1 MTARTDRTALPA
13 RPLQVKP
20 RQGDAL
26 LFWNVHP
33 NGTIDRHSLHGGC
46 PVFGDSQKWAM
57 TRWIRNKCFGGGC

>member
-1 MTARTDRTALPA
+1 M
-13 RPLQVKP
+13 KP

-33 NGTIDRHSLHGGC
+33 NGTIDKHSLHGGC

-57 TRWIRNKCFGGGC
+57 TKWIRNKCFGGGC